1 MASTTTDTRYTFVE
15 CDGQKRQKHRKEAQ
29 SHVMREYMRKRRL
42 KEVEEFQNSV
52 VLPSQYVQMSPG
64 HSPPRPLPDLKPLLQ
79 HVSEDVKTESSSPTA
94 SSMTNSEPP
103 KDPPKAKWGR
113 PALSS
118 RSKRLL
124 EGQDKTQ
131 QKPQH
136 IAPKPL
142 LHTIEK
148 SSALSRADNG
158 TATSPVRGDNQ
169 ASSLSN
175 KMSKLF
181 GFPPKP
187 PKRSAPLPS
196 RLRASL
202 SAMGLYSPQDSL
214 TSYRKDT
221 FGSLPVDMTDRE
233 FGLVDYWM
241 SHSSD
246 IYCVNGLTTNKHAY
260 KMKDLMFPAAMSSP
274 VAFET
279 LVLLPAALHRA
290 SHQDYTAMLAEVHVR
305 RSRVVRRI
313 NELIDRLV
321 NELKLTGDEWLALMA
336 LIAMERLHGN
346 ADSGRLFGQ
355 VLWEIAVWKYERRMM
370 WLIEDRV
377 LTCYAWLNA
386 LWAFDPEPIAK
397 DRKREDDV
405 LLAEAAYDWTLK
417 IMDEAKG
424 LAIEESHAI
433 ARGESSRRYTMF
445 RSGSGLYQILS
456 ASGLTEEILGLR
468 EWHKRSILRAKILL
482 LIHLSLL
489 SFRTT
494 APYRYEEFL
503 INIEQAYHSFDM
515 ARSPDPLLLLLWV
528 LLTQPTVSHL
538 YTHGN
543 IARITTPA
551 AISGWPPMT
560 RISNVMLAW
569 LALDRE
575 ANGSFIIPHLEPPEI
590 ARDLGFLPTDAY
602 PPEWP
607 AE

>member
-52 VLPSQYVQMSPG
+52 ALPTDYAEMSPG

-79 HVSEDVKTESSSPTA
+79 HVSDDIKQESSNPGNTTST
-94 SSMTNSEPP
+94 EPPKDAP

-124 EGQDKTQ
+124 EGQDKPQ

-142 LHTIEK
+142 LHTIER
-148 SSALSRADNG
+148 SSTLSRTDTVHSANSL
-158 TATSPVRGDNQ
+158 SPVRTNSQ
-169 ASSLSN
+169 TTSLSN

-181 GFPPKP
+181 GLPSKP
-187 PKRSAPLPS
+187 PKRAAPIPS

-233 FGLVDYWM
+233 FGLMDYWM
-241 SHSSD
+241 SHSGD
-246 IYCVNGLTTNKHAY
+246 IYRLNGLTSNKQVC

-290 SHQDYTAMLAEVHVR
+290 SQDTMLAEVHVR
-305 RSRVVRRI
+305 RSRVVRRL

-321 NELKLTGDEWLALMA
+321 NQLKLSGDEWLAMMG

-355 VLWEIAVWKYERRMM
+355 VLWEIAIWKYERKMQ
-370 WLIEDRV
+370 WLLDDRIV
-377 LTCYAWLNA
+377 TCYAWLNA
-386 LWAFDPEPIAK
+386 LWAFDLEPIAQ

-405 LLAEAAYDWTLK
+405 LLAESAYEWTNK
-417 IMDEAKG
+417 IMDDARA
-424 LAIEESHAI
+424 LTVEESHAI
-433 ARGESSRRYTMF
+433 ARGETSTRYMMF
-445 RSGSGLYQILS
+445 RSGSGLNQILS
-456 ASGLTEEILGLR
+456 SNGLTEEILGPR
-468 EWHKRSILRAKILL
+468 EFHKRGILRTNIIL

-489 SFRTT
+489 SLRST

-503 INIEQAYHSFDM
+503 ATIEHTYHSLDM
-515 ARSPDPLLLLLWV
+515 AHSSNPLLLLFWV
-528 LLTQPTVSHL
+528 LLNQPTVSTM

-543 IARITTPA
+543 IARITSPA

-560 RISNVMLAW
+560 RISNVLLAW
-569 LALDRE
+569 LALDRDP
-575 ANGSFIIPHLEPPEI
+575 NGAFIIPHMEPSEI
-590 ARDLGFLPTDAY
+590 ASDIGFLPTDSY
-602 PPEWP
+602 PP
-607 AE
+607 AS